1 MANFE
6 TVIVETDLLILGG
19 GMAACGAAVEAA
31 YWAKQNGLKVTL
43 VDKAAVDRSGAVAM
57 GLSAINQYVGLK
69 DGTNTLKDYVDYVRN
84 DLMGVTREDL
94 VANIARHVDSTV
106 HLFEKWGLP
115 IWKDEKG
122 KYVHE
127 GRWQLMINGESY
139 KVIVAEAAKNALL
152 QSGVGQIFE
161 RVFIVGPIMDGDRC
175 AGAVGFSVREN
186 KFYVFKAKA
195 TLVAM
200 GGAVHVFKPRS
211 SGEGMGRAW
220 YPPWNSGSSAY
231 FTIRAG
237 AEMTCQEVRFIPV
250 RFKDA
255 YGPVGAWFLLFK
267 SRATNSQGGDY
278 MVERRPELEKWGPYG
293 RVKPVPA
300 NLRNYLG
307 MLDVMDGKGPINMRT
322 EEAIQKIADTYKDD
336 PKAYKKKMKELESE
350 AWEDFLDMTISQAIL
365 WASTNVQP
373 EEQSSEIAASE
384 PYFIGSHSGAS
395 GAWVSGP
402 EDLQTDETKAEYFW
416 GYTNMSTV
424 KGLFCAGDAS
434 GASSHKFSSGSHA
447 EGRIAAKSAIKFIVE
462 NNAHATVDPAKV
474 ESLKAEILKPLDTY
488 EQHKNATTDPEI
500 NPNYIKPRMFMFRLQ
515 KIMDEYAGGISSPI
529 HNQRGLAEQGPGTAG
544 LAQGGLRETRRFQL
558 ARTHALLGKHTP
570 HVAGR
575 SARPDHALPR
585 RDSLARIL
593 LPRGQAGSR
602 RREVA
607 CLRQLPGSIPRRTPG
622 RCEPGRSCRS
632 SRSPRSTNCSEDSAA
647 RFGAGD
653 SRGREGTSHPPVA
666 RMKQGLSK
674 ECPHC
679 GQPMV
684 RWANPQWS

>member
-6 TVIVETDLLILGG
+6 TVVVETDLLILGG

-69 DGTNTLKDYVDYVRN
+69 DGQNTVKDYVDYVRN

-115 IWKDEKG
+115 IWKDENG
-122 KYVHE
+122 GYVHE

-139 KVIVAEAAKNALL
+139 KVVVAEAAKNALL
-152 QSGVGQIFE
+152 QSGVGEIYE
-161 RVFIVGPIMDGDRC
+161 RVFIVGPIMDGNRV
-175 AGAVGFSVREN
+175 AGAVGFSVRED

-211 SGEGMGRAW
+211 SGEGLGRAW

-231 FTIRAG
+231 FTLKAG

-267 SRATNSQGGDY
+267 SRATNAMGGEY
-278 MVERRPELEKWGPYG
+278 MVERKAELDNWGPYG
-293 RVKPVPA
+293 RVKPIPA

-307 MLDVMDGKGPINMRT
+307 MLDVQEGKGPIFMRT

-336 PKAYKKKMKELESE
+336 EKVYKKKMKELESE

-365 WASTNVQP
+365 WAATNVQP
-373 EEQSSEIAASE
+373 EEKSSEIAAAE

-402 EDLQTDETKAEYFW
+402 EDLQTDATKKDYFW
-416 GYTNMSTV
+416 GYTNMATV
-424 KGLFCAGDAS
+424 TGLFCAGDAS

-447 EGRIAAKSAIKFIVE
+447 EGRIAAKSAVKFVVE
-462 NNAHATVDPAKV
+462 NNTMPKVDQKTIDA
-474 ESLKAEILKPLDTY
+474 LKAEILQPLDTF
-488 EQHKNATTDPEI
+488 QQFKGATTDPEI
-500 NPNYIKPRMFMFRLQ
+500 NPNYLKPRMFMFRLQ
-515 KIMDEYAGGISSPI
+515 KLMDEYAGGVSSGFAT
-529 HNQRGLAEQGPGTAG
+529 NEAQLNRALELLGFLRDDAVKLAAENHHELMRCWENVHRMWQAEAHVRTM
-544 LAQGGLRETRRFQL
+544 LFREETRWPGYYFRADKAKIDQENWLVFANCRFDPN
-558 ARTHALLGKHTP
+558 ANTWEMTKRPIKH
-570 HVAGR
+570 
-575 SARPDHALPR
+575 
-585 RDSLARIL
+585 I
-593 LPRGQAGSR
+593 
-602 RREVA
+602 
-607 CLRQLPGSIPRRTPG
+607 
-622 RCEPGRSCRS
+622 
-632 SRSPRSTNCSEDSAA
+632 
-647 RFGAGD
+647 F
-653 SRGREGTSHPPVA
+653 
-666 RMKQGLSK
+666 
-674 ECPHC
+674 
-679 GQPMV
+679 
-684 RWANPQWS
+684 